1 MIGPK
6 RVAMLPMQ
14 AIGWQDGVVYSRKE
28 GKPAGSVIQMPGFLN
43 FLDLRGG

>member
-14 AIGWQDGVVYSRKE
+14 AIGWQDGVVYSQG
-28 GKPAGSVIQMPGFLN
+28 GKHAGSVVQMPGFLN
-43 FLDLRGG
+43 FLDLKGG